1 MNTLTHKG
9 LRRHVIG
16 NAKKPVVPVLREDG
30 EYYLP
35 NGKDALKDD
44 ELEKLQETEDDF
56 LKKEA
61 SVREVLYETISQT
74 TFMQVKNE
82 PTSAKCWTAL
92 TSIFEDK
99 GELTKLDTLTK
110 LQTMLCL
117 ETDDVRKHLSRMSEL
132 REELAGMGSPM
143 TDAEFSTNIRR
154 SLPPSY

>member
-1 MNTLTHKG
+1 MSPASETNMSSSSSVKILNLPKLRDDGSNWITYKERIMNTLTHKG

-61 SVREVLYETISQT
+61 SVREVLYETIPEKDTSKKGKKKAAV
-74 TFMQVKNE
+74 VK
-82 PTSAKCWTAL
+82 KV
-92 TSIFEDK
+92 
-99 GELTKLDTLTK
+99 
-110 LQTMLCL
+110 
-117 ETDDVRKHLSRMSEL
+117 VRRPVS
-132 REELAGMGSPM
+132 
-143 TDAEFSTNIRR
+143 
-154 SLPPSY
+154 